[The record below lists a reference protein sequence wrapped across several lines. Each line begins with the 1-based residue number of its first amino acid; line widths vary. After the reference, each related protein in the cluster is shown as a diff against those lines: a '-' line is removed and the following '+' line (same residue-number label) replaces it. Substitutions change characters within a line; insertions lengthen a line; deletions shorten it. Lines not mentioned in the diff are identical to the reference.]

1 MCRTLQLHGPAGAP
15 GFPSYVVRRNVSA
28 MRFLGRAVLALVSVL
43 SFVVLA
49 SGPAHA
55 DTKWSSTLTQAIDHV
70 PVAGEVRTG
79 YSRDLFHLWIDADG
93 DGCDTR
99 EEVLIAEAE
108 DAPTVGSGCSLS
120 GGRWYS
126 YYDGVSQTSASALD
140 IDHVV
145 ALAEAW
151 DSGARSWTASRR
163 EAYANDLGDS
173 HTLVGVTASLNR
185 SKGDQDVAEWLPPIN
200 DCRYIKDWV
209 TAKIRWGLSQDSAEK
224 AALRDI
230 AAGCANST
238 LTVPVAS

>member
-1 MCRTLQLHGPAGAP
+1 MRT
-15 GFPSYVVRRNVSA
+15 
-28 MRFLGRAVLALVSVL
+28 LGRAALALASALSFLVLAT
-43 SFVVLA
+43 
-49 SGPAHA
+49 GPAHA
-55 DTKWSSTLTQAIDHV
+55 DTQWSGTLTQAIDHV

-79 YSRDLFHLWIDADG
+79 YDRDLFRLWVDADG

-99 EEVLIAEAE
+99 DEVLIAEAE
-108 DAPTVGSGCSLS
+108 DPPGVGSSCSLS

-145 ALAEAW
+145 PLAEAW
-151 DSGARSWTASRR
+151 DSGARSWTADRR

-209 TAKIRWGLSQDSAEK
+209 TAKIRWGLSQDSAEQ
-224 AALRDI
+224 AALHDV
-230 AAGCANST
+230 AAGCADSS
-238 LTVPVAS
+238 LTVTVVS